1 MKYLIFIAFLFGY
14 CAISAQCTKLVNG
27 VQVPCTQAEINQR
40 TLDSLV
46 WKADFDTT
54 YAADSLRAIQFN
66 NIITTAQSAVG
77 VSVGS
82 LTAAQVRALFLI
94 VLYRF
99 RKEAITKTGTIE
111 SLNKWAK

>member
-1 MKYLIFIAFLFGY
+1 MKYILIIFLFL
-14 CAISAQCTKLVNG
+14 SANAYSQCTKLVNG
-27 VQVPCTQAEINQR
+27 VIVPCTQDEINQR

-54 YAADSLRAIQFN
+54 SFNDSLRTIQFN
-66 NIITTAQSAVG
+66 NVITTAQSAVG

-99 RKEAITKTGTIE
+99 RKEAITKSGTIE
-111 SLNKWAK
+111 KLNKWAQ